1 MAISLHTAQ
10 KGVVKWPGGDAYITP
25 PLGGP
30 PSVEAFFEEIFG
42 RG

>member
-1 MAISLHTAQ
+1 MQSNGRAVMI
-10 KGVVKWPGGDAYITP
+10 ITS

>member
-1 MAISLHTAQ
+1 M
-10 KGVVKWPGGDAYITP
+10 VKWPSGGAYIAP